1 MKALFLA
8 LALAMT
14 SQIAHASEC
23 GDLKK
28 ELAAM
33 QEAQVQIMNSLVSNH
48 ETFASSLEEYS
59 EVVSDSK
66 SASSS
71 KVISKNMDQS
81 AKAFRARGVQGK
93 RMASRLEKATAD
105 LMARVDA
112 CLK

>member
-1 MKALFLA
+1 MKALFFA
-8 LALAMT
+8 LALMTT
-14 SQIAHASEC
+14 SQMAHASEC

-59 EVVSDSK
+59 DLVSDSS

-71 KVISKNMDQS
+71 KIISKNMNQS

-93 RMASRLEKATAD
+93 RMAGNLEKATAD
-105 LMARVDA
+105 LMGRVAA

>member
-1 MKALFLA
+1 MKALFFA

-59 EVVSDSK
+59 ELVSDSK
-66 SASSS
+66 GSSS
-71 KVISKNMDQS
+71 KSISKNMDQS

-93 RMASRLEKATAD
+93 RMASRLEKATSD